1 MGRSQRSTRWVVMAV
16 MGALA
21 VGLPATGFAAAK
33 GKGKGKP
40 AASKDDADTK
50 TAKEFFKKGKLYFDS
65 GQFDRALEEYT
76 HAYEVKPLPGFLLNI
91 AQCHRNLGKFEDSI
105 FFYKKYLSE
114 VPDTP
119 YRSDVE
125 SVIAEMEGKVRE
137 KKIDDAKRLE
147 AERAASSATAAEAA
161 RKKAEADARAA
172 SAAEEEAKARAAE
185 EEARLK
191 AAREGK
197 PFYQKAWFWG
207 VVGGALVVAGG
218 AAAGGYYF
226 FGNPLPET
234 SQGTF
239 NCINYPICM

>member
-1 MGRSQRSTRWVVMAV
+1 MGRSRSSTRWVVMAV
-16 MGALA
+16 LGALA
-21 VGLPATGFAAAK
+21 TSVPAVALAA

-40 AASKDDADTK
+40 AASKDDAETK
-50 TAKEFFKKGKLYFDS
+50 RAKEFFKKGKLYFDS
-65 GQFDRALEEYT
+65 GQFDKALEEYT

-137 KKIDDAKRLE
+137 KKIEDAKRLE
-147 AERAASSATAAEAA
+147 AERAASSASAAEAG

-172 SAAEEEAKARAAE
+172 AAAEEEAKARAAE

-191 AAREGK
+191 AAREKK

-234 SQGTF
+234 SLGTEDCRSF
-239 NCINYPICM
+239 PVCM